1 VADVRALQDLVSA
14 DLAQPRFTMLL
25 LGSFAGAAV
34 LLAGIGLYG
43 VMVFGVTQRTREI
56 GVRVALG
63 AQRGDVLRLVMRRG
77 MLLVGIGLA
86 IGTAGALAL
95 GRIVAGLLYGVTP
108 ADLPTMVTVAV
119 FLAAVAMVATY
130 LPARR
135 AARVDPIAAL
145 KTE

>member
-1 VADVRALQDLVSA
+1 
-14 DLAQPRFTMLL
+14 MLL

-77 MLLVGIGLA
+77 MLMVGIGLA

-108 ADLPTMVTVAV
+108 ADPPTMVTVAV